1 MKKSTFLL
9 VTVGLFVLFSSCK
22 PTMYTTHTSNEIN
35 SSVILTKNNF
45 KNLGTFSG
53 LATARMN
60 TIGVKNREG
69 VISEARKNLLQNAK
83 EAGVEL
89 TGSRTLVNMSIDAV
103 SNSNR
108 VTVTIVSD
116 IIEFTG
122 E

>member
-9 VTVGLFVLFSSCK
+9 VTVGLLVLFSSCK

-83 EAGVEL
+83 AAGVEL

-103 SNSNR
+103 SNNNR